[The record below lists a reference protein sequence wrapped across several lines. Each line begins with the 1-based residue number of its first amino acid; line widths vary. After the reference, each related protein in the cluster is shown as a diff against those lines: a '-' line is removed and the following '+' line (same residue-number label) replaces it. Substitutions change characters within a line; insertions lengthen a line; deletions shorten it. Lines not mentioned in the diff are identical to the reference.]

1 MPGTASSWST
11 WTGATASQFEQ
22 RLRVRVILAVTL
34 LAAAA
39 CDTAP
44 DSELLVSAAAS
55 LTDVFAELE
64 TGFER
69 DHPGIDVVL
78 NLGGTPTLRRQILEG
93 APADVFASAGQT
105 DMDVVG
111 VSGLISGQPRVFASN
126 RLQIAVRRGNP
137 TTVEGLA
144 DLTEPER
151 LVGLCAETVPCGRLA
166 RMVLDAAGVN
176 AAVDSEEPNVRALLS
191 KIAAGELDVGIVYET
206 DVFAEPEVEGVDI
219 PDGVNRVNQYLIAVL
234 AGSSDTAA
242 AEDFVAYVLSP
253 AGQGIISEHGFGP
266 P

>member
-1 MPGTASSWST
+1 MRP
-11 WTGATASQFEQ
+11 
-22 RLRVRVILAVTL
+22 RVILAVAL

-44 DSELLVSAAAS
+44 EDEILVSAAAS

-69 DHPGIDVVL
+69 DHPGIDVVI

-93 APADVFASAGQT
+93 APADVFASAGQA

-111 VSGLISGQPRVFASN
+111 SSGLISGQARVFASN
-126 RLQIAVRRGNP
+126 RLQIAVRQGNP
-137 TTVEGLA
+137 TAVEDLA
-144 DLTEPER
+144 DLADPGR
-151 LVGLCAETVPCGRLA
+151 LVGLCAETIPCGRLA

-176 AAVDSEEPNVRALLS
+176 AAVDSEEPNVRALLN
-191 KIAAGELDVGIVYET
+191 KIAGGELDVGIVYET
-206 DVFAEPEVEGVDI
+206 DVIAEPGVEGVDI
-219 PDGVNRVNQYLIAVL
+219 PEGVNRVNQYLIAVL
-234 AGSSDTAA
+234 AGSSDPGS

-253 AGQGIISEHGFGP
+253 AGQGIISDHGFGP